1 MDGWRKE
8 VDQEA
13 EAEDRE
19 LRELTR
25 QDCQV
30 CAPGRWRAVRVGGS
44 FLCVYAFQTILDWHQ
59 HFALLLRLVSLTVE
73 RVGDD
78 QPMTPSNK

>member
-30 CAPGRWRAVRVGGS
+30 WAPGLWRSVRMGGS
-44 FLCVYAFQTILDWHQ
+44 FLRLYAFQTILDRHQ
-59 HFALLLRLVSLTVE
+59 HFALLLRLVSLLKE
-73 RVGDD
+73 LA
-78 QPMTPSNK
+78 MTNP